1 MHLFS
6 QFFSPV
12 SHSVPLKKLFDT
24 FWNKEVVNEGGL
36 MVHHFIDHV
45 DLGDDGLPPGFLH
58 QGPDITDSKTN
69 QEVHDHDR
77 EQEDIRSEEH
87 INSA

>member
-1 MHLFS
+1 
-6 QFFSPV
+6 
-12 SHSVPLKKLFDT
+12 
-24 FWNKEVVNEGGL
+24 

-69 QEVHDHDR
+69 QEVHDDNW
-77 EQEDIRSEEH
+77 EQEDICSKEQVG
-87 INSA
+87 SAYQFNKRQIKKLFL

>member
-24 FWNKEVVNEGGL
+24 FWNKEVVNEGGP

-58 QGPDITDSKTN
+58 QGADITDSQTN
-69 QEVHDHDR
+69 QEVHDD
-77 EQEDIRSEEH
+77 
-87 INSA
+87 N